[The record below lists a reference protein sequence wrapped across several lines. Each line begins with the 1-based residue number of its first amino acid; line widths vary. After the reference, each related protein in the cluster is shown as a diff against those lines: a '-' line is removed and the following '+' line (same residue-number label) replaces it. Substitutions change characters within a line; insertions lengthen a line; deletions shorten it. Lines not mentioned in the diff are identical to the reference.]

1 MQSNLRVIPL
11 GGLGEIGKNM
21 MALEYDNDIVVID
34 CGVQFA
40 SDDIPGIDLIVPDIT
55 YLLENSHKIRAI
67 LITHGHEDH
76 IGALPFV
83 LPELNVPVYA
93 PKLAHGLISV
103 KLKERANC
111 RDAVVEAIEPNQS
124 YLFGDNFNVSWFR
137 VCRFPILVEGAR

>member
-21 MALEYDNDIVVID
+21 MALEYDNDIVVVD

-111 RDAVVEAIEPNQS
+111 RDAVVEAIEPNPVS
-124 YLFGDNFNVSWFR
+124 YTHLTL
-137 VCRFPILVEGAR
+137 PTILLV